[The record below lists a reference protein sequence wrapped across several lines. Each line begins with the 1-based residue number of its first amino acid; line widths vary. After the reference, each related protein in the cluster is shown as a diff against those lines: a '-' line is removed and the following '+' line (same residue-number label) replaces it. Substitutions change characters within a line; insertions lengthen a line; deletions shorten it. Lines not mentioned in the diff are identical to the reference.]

1 MQGRLALLPKDGRDA
16 KVLQVVAKAAGWGTS
31 LPKGRFRGLAVQDAY
46 GSYAAAVVE
55 LSVSP
60 EKAVTVHKVF
70 VAIDPGHVNN
80 PDSAKAQIEGNVV
93 YALGTVFLNEIT
105 LREGRVQQN
114 NLSDYPLLQLRQ
126 TPEIVPIL
134 VPTGGEVWGG
144 LGEPPYAALP
154 AALGNAIAAATG
166 VRLRKMP
173 FANEGFTLA

>member
-1 MQGRLALLPKDGRDA
+1 M
-16 KVLQVVAKAAGWGTS
+16 
-31 LPKGRFRGLAVQDAY
+31 
-46 GSYAAAVVE
+46 
-55 LSVSP
+55 
-60 EKAVTVHKVF
+60 
-70 VAIDPGHVNN
+70 AIDPGHVNN